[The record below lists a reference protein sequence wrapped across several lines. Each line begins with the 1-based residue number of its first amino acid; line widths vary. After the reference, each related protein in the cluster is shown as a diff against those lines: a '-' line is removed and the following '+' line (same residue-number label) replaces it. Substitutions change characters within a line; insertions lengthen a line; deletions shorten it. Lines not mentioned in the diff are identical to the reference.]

1 MEENENSAD
10 LGISSTLSG
19 ESEQR
24 FHVKN
29 KMTPSKCKPAHPTWC
44 KKKLD
49 LGCMK
54 LAKQKGPPGGLPN
67 KRGSRP

>member
-1 MEENENSAD
+1 MNMEENENSAD

-49 LGCMK
+49 FMSLINWCFK
-54 LAKQKGPPGGLPN
+54 
-67 KRGSRP
+67 SYSS